1 MKEKDIILRPI
12 ISEKMTALTE
22 QMPERYAFRV
32 SPDANKIEIKKA
44 VEALYN
50 VNVVDVN
57 TLNVM
62 PTTKSRYTRH
72 GMVEGRAAAYKKAVV
87 TLRKGQVIDFF
98 SNI

>member
-57 TLNVM
+57 TLNVI

-72 GMVEGRAAAYKKAVV
+72 GMVEGRAASYKKAVV